1 MVNLSI
7 PKDVVTKARELGINM
22 SEAATRALRKE
33 IRQRMQ
39 EDWRPCSS
47 VTVK

>member
-33 IRQRMQ
+33 IRQRLK
-39 EDWRPCSS
+39 EVS
-47 VTVK
+47 VWQVGVRK